1 VRHSPWERGQVGALP
16 TVPTNFN
23 TIECTECAGGLLNRL
38 SLVRLQAMVPFPGEP
53 TGEAPEPAGSG
64 IEPQGLGRDTS
75 TLRHFGRNSCS
86 RVSACEAD

>member
-1 VRHSPWERGQVGALP
+1 MGALP

-23 TIECTECAGGLLNRL
+23 TIECTECAGGLLNRS
-38 SLVRLQAMVPFPGEP
+38 SLVRLQALAPFFKGES

-75 TLRHFGRNSCS
+75 ALRILFVAETLK
-86 RVSACEAD
+86 